1 MTPRELALPPTV
13 EGFTGTRLLLLAC
26 FGLCVGQGVYL
37 ASSWFFGQ
45 WIVDPNGRGIPT
57 DFVNVWA
64 AGRLVLE
71 SHAAD
76 AYDWAIHKQVENG
89 AVGYNFS
96 GHYGWHYPPPFL
108 AVAALLALLPY
119 ATAYALWV
127 AITLPPYIA
136 AVRWIVND
144 RIGYLIAGAFP
155 AVLSNA
161 MVGQNGFL
169 TASLIGGTLGFLDR
183 RPVVAGCCLGLLSYK
198 PHFGILFPLVF
209 ALTGRWTVLITAAI
223 VATAMMLSSWALF
236 GIESWEAFFRWLP
249 ATSKAFLSDGHAD
262 FAKLQSVFGAVRAA
276 GGGEGLAWL
285 VHGSV
290 AAVAAIAV
298 CLLWRSKQAF
308 ELKAAALATGVLL
321 MTPYVYLYDMVVLAI
336 AVAFFL
342 RHATLGGIRTSEYF
356 GLAAM
361 AALLIIF
368 PLVKLPVGLA
378 ATFVVAVMIAN
389 RCLFAPE
396 PALPSLATARN
407 Q

>member
-1 MTPRELALPPTV
+1 MTTRDLALPPTLD
-13 EGFTGTRLLLLAC
+13 ELSGTRLLLLAC

-45 WIVDPNGRGIPT
+45 WIVDPNGHGIPT

-64 AGRLVLE
+64 AGQLVLE
-71 SHAAD
+71 GRAAD
-76 AYDWAIHKQVENG
+76 AYDWAIQKQVEN
-89 AVGYNFS
+89 AAIGYNFS

-136 AVRWIVND
+136 TVRWIVNH

-155 AVLSNA
+155 AALSNA

-183 RPVVAGCCLGLLSYK
+183 RPVIAGCCLGLLTYK

-209 ALTGRWTVLITAAI
+209 VLTGRWTVLITAAV
-223 VATAMMLSSWALF
+223 VATTMMLSSWALF
-236 GIESWEAFFRWLP
+236 GVESWEAFFRWLP

-262 FAKLQSVFGAVRAA
+262 FAKLQSVFGLVRAA
-276 GGGEGLAWL
+276 GGSESIAWL
-285 VHGSV
+285 AHGPIAAA
-290 AAVAAIAV
+290 AAVAV
-298 CLLWRSKQAF
+298 CLAWRAKYPY
-308 ELKAAALATGVLL
+308 ELKAAALATAVLL

-336 AVAFFL
+336 AVAFL
-342 RHATLGGIRTSEYF
+342 IRHATLAGIRTGEYL

-378 ATFVVAVMIAN
+378 ATFIVAVMIAN
-389 RCLFAPE
+389 RCFFAPE
-396 PALPSLATARN
+396 PASPLLAAGRS

>member
-1 MTPRELALPPTV
+1 MTTRDLALPPTP
-13 EGFTGTRLLLLAC
+13 EELAGTRLLLLAC

-45 WIVDPNGRGIPT
+45 WIIDPNGRGIPT

-71 SHAAD
+71 GRAAD
-76 AYDWAIHKQVENG
+76 AYDWAIQKQVENA

-108 AVAALLALLPY
+108 AIAALLALLPY

-127 AITLPPYIA
+127 AVTLPPYIA
-136 AVRWIVND
+136 TMRWIVNH

-183 RPVVAGCCLGLLSYK
+183 RPLVAGCCLGLLTYK
-198 PHFGILFPLVF
+198 PHFGILFPLVLV
-209 ALTGRWTVLITAAI
+209 LTGRWTVLITAAI
-223 VATAMMLSSWALF
+223 VATAMVLSSWALF
-236 GIESWEAFFRWLP
+236 GSESWEAFFRWLP

-262 FAKLQSVFGAVRAA
+262 FAKLQSVFGLVRAA
-276 GGGEGLAWL
+276 GGSESLAWL
-285 VHGSV
+285 AHGSV
-290 AAVAAIAV
+290 AALAAIAV
-298 CLLWRSKQAF
+298 CLLWRGKYVF

-336 AVAFFL
+336 AVAFL
-342 RHATLGGIRTSEYF
+342 VRHATLAGVRAGEYF
-356 GLAAM
+356 GLAAT

-378 ATFVVAVMIAN
+378 ATFIVAVMIAN
-389 RCLFAPE
+389 RCVFARERAMP
-396 PALPSLATARN
+396 LLAAGRS

>member
-1 MTPRELALPPTV
+1 MATRELTLPPTV
-13 EGFTGTRLLLLAC
+13 DEIAGARLLLLAC

-45 WIVDPNGRGIPT
+45 WIVDPSGRGIPT

-64 AGRLVLE
+64 AGRLALE
-71 SHAAD
+71 GRAAD
-76 AYDWAIHKQVENG
+76 AYDWALHKQVENI

-119 ATAYALWV
+119 AAAYALWV

-136 AVRWIVND
+136 TTRWIVNH

-183 RPVVAGCCLGLLSYK
+183 RPVIAGCCLGLLTYK
-198 PHFGILFPLVF
+198 PHFGILFPIVF
-209 ALTGRWTVLITAAI
+209 LLTGRWMVLITAAV
-223 VATAMMLSSWALF
+223 VATAMVLSSGALF

-262 FAKLQSVFGAVRAA
+262 FAKLQSVFGLVRAA
-276 GGGEGLAWL
+276 GGSESLAWWAQ
-285 VHGSV
+285 GSTALL
-290 AAVAAIAV
+290 AATAV
-298 CLLWRSKQAF
+298 CLVWWGKYPF
-308 ELKAAALATGVLL
+308 ELKAAALATAVLL

-336 AVAFFL
+336 GVAFFVRHTTLADL
-342 RHATLGGIRTSEYF
+342 RTGEYL

-361 AALLIIF
+361 AVFLISF

-378 ATFVVAVMIAN
+378 ATFIVAGLIAN
-389 RCLFAPE
+389 RCLAAPRT
-396 PALPSLATARN
+396 ASTLPVAG
-407 Q
+407 